1 MGVRV
6 TDKTNVCLYCSTTG
20 VAFGPVFASS
30 FDAEDFLDWFR
41 NNCVPPDPRDLTPT
55 ELVAAYAR
63 WQTRQRQEDG
73 PTDDEIYNRVG
84 VLFLYIGI
92 IFLAFAC
99 LAGISDF
106 ILN

>member
-30 FDAEDFLDWFR
+30 FDAEDFLAWWNTHADAT
-41 NNCVPPDPRDLTPT
+41 DLRDLTPT

-63 WQTRQRQEDG
+63 WQTRQV
-73 PTDDEIYNRVG
+73 I
-84 VLFLYIGI
+84 
-92 IFLAFAC
+92 A
-99 LAGISDF
+99 
-106 ILN
+106 